1 MRDGQEADAA
11 AERIQPARRSLM
23 RPAGP
28 ERAAEILHTFLR
40 VGVQGFT
47 FNNPNLTTPEL
58 LDVAGRVKRLLG

>member
-1 MRDGQEADAA
+1 
-11 AERIQPARRSLM
+11 M